1 MVEQYRM
8 KAFYRSFYR
17 LLIAQKQGDSYFYF
31 VFLIFILSSTAF
43 LCVYPEILSS
53 LKRQKHEKPASDK
66 RLARQR
72 RVIRFL
78 HGCKDNKKNYK
89 LQLFSQDFF
98 YFSLFLSLS
107 LFFSF
112 YFSSISL
119 LSTSFSS
126 FSSSS
131 VSSSPPR
138 HYQDCLRNK
147 IS

>member
-1 MVEQYRM
+1 MVEQYRK

-17 LLIAQKQGDSYFYF
+17 LVKAQKQGESYFYF
-31 VFLIFILSSTAF
+31 VFLIFILSTAF

-89 LQLFSQDFF
+89 LQLFFQEFF
-98 YFSLFLSLS
+98 YFLLFLSLF
-107 LFFSF
+107 LLFSF
-112 YFSSISL
+112 YFSSIYIFFL
-119 LSTSFSS
+119 LCFLPSTPFCHL
-126 FSSSS
+126 
-131 VSSSPPR
+131 PHR
-138 HYQDCLRNK
+138 T
-147 IS
+147 